1 LLHEVELTTE
11 AQRPQRYTEDIM
23 REPKNNLLFLLCA
36 LCVSVVSR
44 TEAQAGP
51 HVLITTTLGD
61 IEILVDSAHA
71 PLTSANFLRYV
82 DLGFYG
88 NFGRFHRTVRADNQP
103 DSKVKIAVVQAGL
116 APYRAQGFPPIT
128 LERTNLTGLHHLDGT
143 VSMARDGPNTATSDF
158 FICIGNQP
166 ALDYGGKRNQ
176 DGQGFAA
183 FGRVVS
189 GMEVVKKIQESQA
202 RGQNLT
208 PPIRILKATRVAPV
222 RPSRSSP

>member
-1 LLHEVELTTE
+1 MGKSITT
-11 AQRPQRYTEDIM
+11 
-23 REPKNNLLFLLCA
+23 LLFFLCA
-36 LCVSVVSR
+36 LCVSVVNR
-44 TEAQAGP
+44 AEAQSGP
-51 HVLITTTLGD
+51 HVFITTTLGD
-61 IEILVDSAHA
+61 IEIIVDSAHA

-103 DSKVKIAVVQAGL
+103 DSKVRIQVVQAGL
-116 APYRAQGFPPIT
+116 APYRAQGFPPIG

-143 VSMARDGPNTATSDF
+143 VSMARDGPNSATSDF

-166 ALDYGGKRNQ
+166 SLDFGGKRNP

-189 GMEVVKKIQESQA
+189 GMDVVKKIQESPA
-202 RGQNLT
+202 RGQNLA
-208 PPIRILKATRVAPV
+208 PPIRILKATRVAPAK
-222 RPSRSSP
+222 PSRSYP